1 YFEGE
6 PTRLAAEPI
15 IRLPENSHGL
25 HVLQRLRDEAHRF
38 ALDYHR
44 ALRRRKIM
52 ESQLDDIEG
61 VGTRRKE
68 DLLKHFGS
76 IARLRRATVEQ
87 IAAAPGVGPELA
99 QKIHHLL
106 NVKEI
111 ANQGDD
117 EHALDTD

>member
-1 YFEGE
+1 
-6 PTRLAAEPI
+6 
-15 IRLPENSHGL
+15 
-25 HVLQRLRDEAHRF
+25 
-38 ALDYHR
+38 
-44 ALRRRKIM
+44 M

-99 QKIHHLL
+99 QKLHHLL
-106 NVKEI
+106 ARPADAPVE
-111 ANQGDD
+111 APEGD
-117 EHALDTD
+117 EELS